1 MPFYFCKGCAYRQP
15 QARET
20 ELFITFAA
28 HLCSRGSRGAVSNLA
43 TFTVLLPSLRSGHR
57 KKKRKKK
64 RKSYRIWKKW
74 KRRLI
79 PRCSVMQ
86 AGDPNGG
93 TRQQYGQQLA
103 QDTVLTALPLAYHNR
118 FPNSGGGWEDGER
131 EQQGRGRSSCI
142 VYVSLWLLNEPF
154 YRLWHKQTSTEE
166 HTNTHKH
173 THTSWAVTGMTISC
187 DKRRWW
193 PASKAKSASGCTFN
207 WHPFSL
213 CADLRWASKL
223 GNTYS

>member
-20 ELFITFAA
+20 ELFITFTA

-43 TFTVLLPSLRSGHR
+43 TFTVLLPSRRSGHR
-57 KKKRKKK
+57 KKKK
-64 RKSYRIWKKW
+64 RRSYRIWKKLKW
-74 KRRLI
+74 RLI
-79 PRCSVMQ
+79 PRCSAMQ
-86 AGDPNGG
+86 AGDPNRG

-103 QDTVLTALPLAYHNR
+103 QDTVLAALRLAYHNR

-154 YRLWHKQTSTEE
+154 YRPWHKQTSTEE
-166 HTNTHKH
+166 HTNTH
-173 THTSWAVTGMTISC
+173 TYWAVTGMTISC
-187 DKRRWW
+187 DKRRRW